1 MTETQLTEGT
11 PATTYRIEAIVS
23 VDERGQILLPKELR
37 ERAGLQPGDKI
48 ALVGFEDRGD
58 LCCISFFKV
67 DDLST
72 LVRAKLE
79 PIMKGAF
86 SRD

>member
-1 MTETQLTEGT
+1 MTETQLTEGA

-23 VDERGQILLPKELR
+23 VDDRGQILLPKELR

>member
-1 MTETQLTEGT
+1 MTGNQRTEST
-11 PATTYRIEAIVS
+11 PPTTYRIEAIVS
-23 VDERGQILLPKELR
+23 VDERGQILLPKDLR

-67 DDLST
+67 DDLSA
-72 LVRAKLE
+72 LVRGKLE

-86 SRD
+86 FHD

>member
-1 MTETQLTEGT
+1 MTEPQGAEST

-23 VDERGQILLPKELR
+23 VDDRGQILLPKELR
-37 ERAGLQPGDKI
+37 ERAGLQSGDKI

-67 DDLST
+67 DDLSA
-72 LVRAKLE
+72 LVRGKLE